1 MHKLYGFINTKGEE
15 IIEPKFK
22 FVSNFQE
29 GLAQV
34 EIIQNNFI
42 NKVMNFHF
50 KLNLIKKSLFKFNQN
65 NWQTL

>member
-34 EIIQNNFI
+34 EIIQNNFLFI
-42 NKVMNFHF
+42 NTELQTISFLNNKF
-50 KLNLIKKSLFKFNQN
+50 KNVFFFLLICK
-65 NWQTL
+65 

>member
-34 EIIQNNFI
+34 EIIQNNFLFI
-42 NKVMNFHF
+42 NTLPIFNEY
-50 KLNLIKKSLFKFNQN
+50 LKKTN
-65 NWQTL
+65 NICPFT

>member
-34 EIIQNNFI
+34 EIIQVYEQYSSLPFYT
-42 NKVMNFHF
+42 NK
-50 KLNLIKKSLFKFNQN
+50 KAPTICRGLGSLH
-65 NWQTL
+65 